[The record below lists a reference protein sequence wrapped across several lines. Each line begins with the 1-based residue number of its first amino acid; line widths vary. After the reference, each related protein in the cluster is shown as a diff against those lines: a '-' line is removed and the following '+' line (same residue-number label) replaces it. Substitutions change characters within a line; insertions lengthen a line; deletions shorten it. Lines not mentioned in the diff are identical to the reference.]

1 MRDRVL
7 IDTSVWI
14 DYLQGTAAE
23 ELQQFV
29 DDLLAAKE
37 IIVPRIVL
45 AELVQG
51 ARSEKDIS
59 VIREFLDAFTVIGE
73 GGRTWLDAGR
83 LSYLLKKKGKTIN
96 LADCYI
102 AILAKENHSS
112 ILTMDKHFRE
122 IQKEMGLEL
131 MHY

>member
-14 DYLQGTAAE
+14 EYLQGTATE
-23 ELQQFV
+23 ELQQLV
-29 DDLLAAKE
+29 DDLLSGKE

-51 ARSEKDIS
+51 ARSEKD
-59 VIREFLDAFTVIGE
+59 EGE
-73 GGRTWLDAGR
+73 RTWMDAGK
-83 LSYLLKKKGKTIN
+83 LSYDLKKKGKTIS

-102 AILAKENHSS
+102 SVIAKENRAS
-112 ILTMDKHFRE
+112 ILTLDKHFKDM
-122 IQKEMGLEL
+122 QNVAGLEL
-131 MHY
+131 IPV

>member
-14 DYLQGTAAE
+14 EYLQGTATE
-23 ELQQFV
+23 ELQQLV
-29 DDLLAAKE
+29 DDLLSGKE

-51 ARSEKDIS
+51 ARSEKDIAA
-59 VIREFLDAFTVIGE
+59 IREFLEAFSVVREGE
-73 GGRTWLDAGR
+73 RTWMDAGK
-83 LSYLLKKKGKTIN
+83 LSYDLKKKGKTIS

-102 AILAKENHSS
+102 SVIAKENRAS
-112 ILTMDKHFRE
+112 ILTLDKHFKDM
-122 IQKEMGLEL
+122 QNVAGLEL
-131 MHY
+131 IPV